1 MELTA
6 THRQVLETIGSAGA
20 TRDKLGD
27 LAASP
32 ALRELIDAGLV
43 TYDPVV
49 LRETL
54 APGHVLAGPAIIEQE
69 DSTSVIEPG
78 WSGTVDEAGSI
89 IVKEQGR

>member
-6 THRQVLETIGSAGA
+6 THRHVLETIGSAGA

-43 TYDPVV
+43 IYEPVV

-54 APGHVLAGPAIIEQE
+54 APGLAGQAIDAKTDVWYLTRPGAIEIGVNP
-69 DSTSVIEPG
+69 DLLRR
-78 WSGTVDEAGSI
+78 A
-89 IVKEQGR
+89 